1 MDPAL
6 EARIHDVYAAYARGD
21 VDTLLEA
28 FAPDATLVNPEYAVD
43 GGVRRGHAELG
54 VALTELHEQFDYQE
68 LEVERIEEGPA
79 GVAVDIRMIVS
90 GRTSGARLEQR
101 FSHVLR
107 LRDELVVELLWFATP
122 AEGRGAAGLD

>member
-28 FAPDATLVNPEYAVD
+28 FAPEGLLVNPEYAVD
-43 GGVRRGHAELG
+43 GGVRRGSAQLG
-54 VALTELHEQFDYQE
+54 AALTALHEQFDYEE
-68 LEVERIEEGPA
+68 LEVEQIEEGPD
-79 GVAVDIRMIVS
+79 GIFVEIRIIVS
-90 GRTSGARLEQR
+90 GRSSRARLEQR

-107 LRDELVVELLWFATP
+107 LRDELVVELLWFKTP
-122 AEGRGAAGLD
+122 AEGRRAAGLD

>member
-21 VDTLLEA
+21 VDALLEA
-28 FAPDATLVNPEYAVD
+28 FAPNATLVNPEYAVD
-43 GGVRRGHAELG
+43 GGVRQGRDELG
-54 VALTELHEQFDYQE
+54 AALIALHEQFAYEE

-79 GVAVDIRMIVS
+79 GVAVDIRMVVS
-90 GRTSGARLEQR
+90 GRSSGARLEQR

-107 LRDELVVELLWFATP
+107 LRDELVVELLWFSTP
-122 AEGRGAAGLD
+122 AEGRRAAGLD

>member
-28 FAPDATLVNPEYAVD
+28 FAPEALLVNPEYAVD
-43 GGVRRGHAELG
+43 GGVRRGSAQLG
-54 VALTELHEQFDYQE
+54 AALTALHEQFDYEE
-68 LEVERIEEGPA
+68 LEVERIEEGPD
-79 GVAVDIRMIVS
+79 GIFVEIRIIVS
-90 GRTSGARLEQR
+90 GRSSRARLEQR

-107 LRDELVVELLWFATP
+107 LRDELVVELLWFKTP
-122 AEGRGAAGLD
+122 AEGRRAAGLD